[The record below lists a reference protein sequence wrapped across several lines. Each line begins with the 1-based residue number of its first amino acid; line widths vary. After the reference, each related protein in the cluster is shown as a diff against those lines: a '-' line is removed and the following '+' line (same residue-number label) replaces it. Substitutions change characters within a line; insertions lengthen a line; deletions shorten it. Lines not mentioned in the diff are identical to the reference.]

1 MSADDLAEFASAD
14 RHAFEIVPMG
24 RMRKFYLDYDHEV
37 EGTNQS
43 AEVHDAALAGLQ
55 AKACADAERVCG
67 PGRAVL
73 SDSWG
78 VKGPKVKYNIHL
90 VRPDRFF
97 INQAAAV
104 PMSAIAKSLGADPN
118 VYGRN

>member
-1 MSADDLAEFASAD
+1 M
-14 RHAFEIVPMG
+14 HN
-24 RMRKFYLDYDHEV
+24 
-37 EGTNQS
+37 T
-43 AEVHDAALAGLQ
+43 ALADLQ
-55 AKACADAERVCG
+55 ANACTDAESVCR

-78 VKGPKVKYNIHL
+78 VKVPKVKYNIHL